1 MEDLKCLVKKLE
13 QTSNEKEQIRLLQA
27 IGDKLLTEYVI
38 VIPTLN
44 VTIEPLR
51 VEAYYYPYN
60 DTSKFDDPCAHPSS
74 TKVNNFGHL
83 YFIEE
88 KYGYPGVDLCLSLGD
103 YYLSFLIKNSRV
115 DGKLFKQMDLYEA
128 YQGDWREIQKV
139 DVLHRIDNNHKM
151 VLYTSR
157 VGLKES
163 RTKFFHEKLAAVTEI
178 DNQYDWEK
186 GFGKLRTIASYLV
199 ENGIEDTANLT
210 AALGTHNIPYRFLPN
225 TKDIWVRDFMPV
237 RTGSGKLVSFRY
249 EPSYLK
255 DDPDLRTD
263 FRKDLAPQLGLPVTY
278 SNINLDGGNVVFSPS
293 GARVLISDRVFS
305 ENPEYPSAAL
315 VHELSELL
323 ETEVLIIPSLK
334 SDMTGHAD
342 GMARFLDDR
351 TVLCNRP
358 LSSCGF
364 EQQVKRAVQDCGL
377 DAVDFPFVPTGGVS
391 AVGCYL
397 NYLETERVVFL
408 PVFGIEQDAEAE
420 TSARQLFS
428 KEIVSVNIREIA
440 QQGGCL
446 NCISWEGP
454 YA

>member
-1 MEDLKCLVKKLE
+1 M
-13 QTSNEKEQIRLLQA
+13 
-27 IGDKLLTEYVI
+27 
-38 VIPTLN
+38 
-44 VTIEPLR
+44 
-51 VEAYYYPYN
+51 
-60 DTSKFDDPCAHPSS
+60 F
-74 TKVNNFGHL
+74 
-83 YFIEE
+83 
-88 KYGYPGVDLCLSLGD
+88 CLSGL
-103 YYLSFLIKNSRV
+103 LSYIYPS
-115 DGKLFKQMDLYEA
+115 
-128 YQGDWREIQKV
+128 
-139 DVLHRIDNNHKM
+139 
-151 VLYTSR
+151 
-157 VGLKES
+157 
-163 RTKFFHEKLAAVTEI
+163 
-178 DNQYDWEK
+178 
-186 GFGKLRTIASYLV
+186 
-199 ENGIEDTANLT
+199 DTANLT

-255 DDPDLRTD
+255 NDPDLRTD
-263 FRKDLAPQLGLPVTY
+263 FRKDLAPQLGLSVTY

-305 ENPEYPSAAL
+305 ENTEYPSAAL
-315 VHELSELL
+315 VRELSELL
-323 ETEVLIIPSLK
+323 EAEVLIIPSLK
-334 SDMTGHAD
+334 SDMTGHVD

-377 DAVDFPFVPTGGVS
+377 DAVDFPFVPTGRVS

-397 NYLETERVVFL
+397 NYLETERAVFL
-408 PVFGIEQDAEAE
+408 PMFDIEQDAEAE

-428 KEIVSVNIREIA
+428 KEIVPVNIREIA

-454 YA
+454 HA

>member
-1 MEDLKCLVKKLE
+1 M
-13 QTSNEKEQIRLLQA
+13 
-27 IGDKLLTEYVI
+27 
-38 VIPTLN
+38 
-44 VTIEPLR
+44 
-51 VEAYYYPYN
+51 
-60 DTSKFDDPCAHPSS
+60 F
-74 TKVNNFGHL
+74 
-83 YFIEE
+83 
-88 KYGYPGVDLCLSLGD
+88 CLSGL
-103 YYLSFLIKNSRV
+103 LSYIYPS
-115 DGKLFKQMDLYEA
+115 
-128 YQGDWREIQKV
+128 
-139 DVLHRIDNNHKM
+139 
-151 VLYTSR
+151 
-157 VGLKES
+157 
-163 RTKFFHEKLAAVTEI
+163 
-178 DNQYDWEK
+178 
-186 GFGKLRTIASYLV
+186 
-199 ENGIEDTANLT
+199 DTANLT
-210 AALGTHNIPYRFLPN
+210 AALDTHNIPYRFLPN

-255 DDPDLRTD
+255 NDPDLRTN
-263 FRKDLAPQLGLPVTY
+263 FRKDLAPQLDLPVTY
-278 SNINLDGGNVVFSPS
+278 SHINLDGGNVVFSPS

-315 VHELSELL
+315 VRELSELL
-323 ETEVLIIPSLK
+323 EAEVLIIPSLK

-420 TSARQLFS
+420 TFARQLFS
-428 KEIVSVNIREIA
+428 KEIVPVNIREIA
-440 QQGGCL
+440 
-446 NCISWEGP
+446 
-454 YA
+454 

>member
-1 MEDLKCLVKKLE
+1 MKIARFYFA
-13 QTSNEKEQIRLLQA
+13 SRL
-27 IGDKLLTEYVI
+27 
-38 VIPTLN
+38 
-44 VTIEPLR
+44 
-51 VEAYYYPYN
+51 
-60 DTSKFDDPCAHPSS
+60 
-74 TKVNNFGHL
+74 TKQ
-83 YFIEE
+83 
-88 KYGYPGVDLCLSLGD
+88 
-103 YYLSFLIKNSRV
+103 YLS
-115 DGKLFKQMDLYEA
+115 
-128 YQGDWREIQKV
+128 
-139 DVLHRIDNNHKM
+139 
-151 VLYTSR
+151 
-157 VGLKES
+157 
-163 RTKFFHEKLAAVTEI
+163 
-178 DNQYDWEK
+178 
-186 GFGKLRTIASYLV
+186 
-199 ENGIEDTANLT
+199 DTANLT
-210 AALGTHNIPYRFLPN
+210 AALDTHNIPYRFLPN

-255 DDPDLRTD
+255 NDPDLRTD

-278 SNINLDGGNVVFSPS
+278 SKINLDGGNVVFSLS

-315 VHELSELL
+315 MRELSELL
-323 ETEVLIIPSLK
+323 EAEVLIIPSLK

-377 DAVDFPFVPTGGVS
+377 DAVDLPFVPTGGVS

-428 KEIVSVNIREIA
+428 KEIVPVNIREIA

-454 YA
+454 HA

>member
-1 MEDLKCLVKKLE
+1 M
-13 QTSNEKEQIRLLQA
+13 
-27 IGDKLLTEYVI
+27 
-38 VIPTLN
+38 
-44 VTIEPLR
+44 
-51 VEAYYYPYN
+51 
-60 DTSKFDDPCAHPSS
+60 F
-74 TKVNNFGHL
+74 
-83 YFIEE
+83 
-88 KYGYPGVDLCLSLGD
+88 CLSGL
-103 YYLSFLIKNSRV
+103 LSYIYPS
-115 DGKLFKQMDLYEA
+115 
-128 YQGDWREIQKV
+128 
-139 DVLHRIDNNHKM
+139 
-151 VLYTSR
+151 
-157 VGLKES
+157 
-163 RTKFFHEKLAAVTEI
+163 
-178 DNQYDWEK
+178 
-186 GFGKLRTIASYLV
+186 
-199 ENGIEDTANLT
+199 DTANLT
-210 AALGTHNIPYRFLPN
+210 AALDTHNIPYRFLPN

-255 DDPDLRTD
+255 NDPDLRTD
-263 FRKDLAPQLGLPVTY
+263 FRKDLAPQLGLSVTY

-305 ENPEYPSAAL
+305 ENPEYPPAAL
-315 VHELSELL
+315 VRELSELL
-323 ETEVLIIPSLK
+323 EAEVLIIPSLK

-377 DAVDFPFVPTGGVS
+377 DAVDFPFVPAGGVS

-397 NYLETERVVFL
+397 NYLETERAVFL
-408 PVFGIEQDAEAE
+408 PMFDIEQDAEAE

-428 KEIVSVNIREIA
+428 KEIVPVNIREIA

-454 YA
+454 HA

>member
-1 MEDLKCLVKKLE
+1 M
-13 QTSNEKEQIRLLQA
+13 
-27 IGDKLLTEYVI
+27 
-38 VIPTLN
+38 
-44 VTIEPLR
+44 
-51 VEAYYYPYN
+51 
-60 DTSKFDDPCAHPSS
+60 F
-74 TKVNNFGHL
+74 
-83 YFIEE
+83 
-88 KYGYPGVDLCLSLGD
+88 CLSGL
-103 YYLSFLIKNSRV
+103 LSYIYPS
-115 DGKLFKQMDLYEA
+115 
-128 YQGDWREIQKV
+128 
-139 DVLHRIDNNHKM
+139 
-151 VLYTSR
+151 
-157 VGLKES
+157 
-163 RTKFFHEKLAAVTEI
+163 
-178 DNQYDWEK
+178 
-186 GFGKLRTIASYLV
+186 
-199 ENGIEDTANLT
+199 DTANLT

-237 RTGSGKLVSFRY
+237 RTRSGKLVSFRY
-249 EPSYLK
+249 EPSYLR
-255 DDPDLRTD
+255 DCPALRTD
-263 FRKDLAPQLGLPVTY
+263 FRRDIAPQLALTPLY
-278 SNINLDGGNVVFSPS
+278 ADINLDGGNVVFSPS

-323 ETEVLIIPSLK
+323 EAEVLIIPSLK

-358 LSSCGF
+358 LSSRGF

-428 KEIVSVNIREIA
+428 KEIVPVNIREIA

-454 YA
+454 HA

>member
-1 MEDLKCLVKKLE
+1 M
-13 QTSNEKEQIRLLQA
+13 
-27 IGDKLLTEYVI
+27 
-38 VIPTLN
+38 
-44 VTIEPLR
+44 
-51 VEAYYYPYN
+51 
-60 DTSKFDDPCAHPSS
+60 F
-74 TKVNNFGHL
+74 
-83 YFIEE
+83 
-88 KYGYPGVDLCLSLGD
+88 CLSGL
-103 YYLSFLIKNSRV
+103 LSYIYPS
-115 DGKLFKQMDLYEA
+115 
-128 YQGDWREIQKV
+128 
-139 DVLHRIDNNHKM
+139 
-151 VLYTSR
+151 
-157 VGLKES
+157 
-163 RTKFFHEKLAAVTEI
+163 
-178 DNQYDWEK
+178 
-186 GFGKLRTIASYLV
+186 
-199 ENGIEDTANLT
+199 DTANLT
-210 AALGTHNIPYRFLPN
+210 AALDTHNIPDRFLPN

-255 DDPDLRTD
+255 NDPDLRTD
-263 FRKDLAPQLGLPVTY
+263 FRKDLAPQLGLSVTY

-305 ENPEYPSAAL
+305 ENTEYPSAAL
-315 VHELSELL
+315 VRELSELL
-323 ETEVLIIPSLK
+323 EAEVLIIPSLK

-397 NYLETERVVFL
+397 NYLETEQVVFL

-428 KEIVSVNIREIA
+428 KEIVPVNIREIA

-454 YA
+454 HA

>member
-1 MEDLKCLVKKLE
+1 M
-13 QTSNEKEQIRLLQA
+13 
-27 IGDKLLTEYVI
+27 
-38 VIPTLN
+38 
-44 VTIEPLR
+44 
-51 VEAYYYPYN
+51 
-60 DTSKFDDPCAHPSS
+60 F
-74 TKVNNFGHL
+74 
-83 YFIEE
+83 
-88 KYGYPGVDLCLSLGD
+88 CLSGL
-103 YYLSFLIKNSRV
+103 LSNIYPS
-115 DGKLFKQMDLYEA
+115 
-128 YQGDWREIQKV
+128 
-139 DVLHRIDNNHKM
+139 
-151 VLYTSR
+151 
-157 VGLKES
+157 
-163 RTKFFHEKLAAVTEI
+163 
-178 DNQYDWEK
+178 
-186 GFGKLRTIASYLV
+186 
-199 ENGIEDTANLT
+199 DTANLT
-210 AALGTHNIPYRFLPN
+210 AALDARNIPYRFLPN
-225 TKDIWVRDFMPV
+225 TKDIWLRDFMPV

-255 DDPDLRTD
+255 NDPDLRTD

-278 SNINLDGGNVVFSPS
+278 SHINLDGGDGVFSPS
-293 GARVLISDRVFS
+293 GERILISDRVFS

-420 TSARQLFS
+420 TFARQLFS
-428 KEIVSVNIREIA
+428 KEIVPVNIREIA
-440 QQGGCL
+440 RQGGCL

-454 YA
+454 HA

>member
-1 MEDLKCLVKKLE
+1 MKIARFYFA
-13 QTSNEKEQIRLLQA
+13 SRL
-27 IGDKLLTEYVI
+27 
-38 VIPTLN
+38 
-44 VTIEPLR
+44 
-51 VEAYYYPYN
+51 
-60 DTSKFDDPCAHPSS
+60 
-74 TKVNNFGHL
+74 TKQ
-83 YFIEE
+83 
-88 KYGYPGVDLCLSLGD
+88 
-103 YYLSFLIKNSRV
+103 YLS
-115 DGKLFKQMDLYEA
+115 
-128 YQGDWREIQKV
+128 
-139 DVLHRIDNNHKM
+139 DV
-151 VLYTSR
+151 V
-157 VGLKES
+157 
-163 RTKFFHEKLAAVTEI
+163 
-178 DNQYDWEK
+178 
-186 GFGKLRTIASYLV
+186 
-199 ENGIEDTANLT
+199 NLT
-210 AALGTHNIPYRFLPN
+210 AALDTHNIPYRFLPN

-255 DDPDLRTD
+255 NDPDLRTD

-278 SNINLDGGNVVFSPS
+278 SHINLDGGNMVFSPS

-323 ETEVLIIPSLK
+323 EAEVLIIPSLK

-428 KEIVSVNIREIA
+428 KEIVPVNIREIA

-454 YA
+454 HA

>member
-1 MEDLKCLVKKLE
+1 M
-13 QTSNEKEQIRLLQA
+13 
-27 IGDKLLTEYVI
+27 
-38 VIPTLN
+38 
-44 VTIEPLR
+44 
-51 VEAYYYPYN
+51 
-60 DTSKFDDPCAHPSS
+60 F
-74 TKVNNFGHL
+74 
-83 YFIEE
+83 
-88 KYGYPGVDLCLSLGD
+88 CLSGL
-103 YYLSFLIKNSRV
+103 LSYIYPS
-115 DGKLFKQMDLYEA
+115 
-128 YQGDWREIQKV
+128 
-139 DVLHRIDNNHKM
+139 
-151 VLYTSR
+151 
-157 VGLKES
+157 
-163 RTKFFHEKLAAVTEI
+163 
-178 DNQYDWEK
+178 
-186 GFGKLRTIASYLV
+186 
-199 ENGIEDTANLT
+199 DTANLT
-210 AALGTHNIPYRFLPN
+210 AALDTHNIPYRFLPN

-255 DDPDLRTD
+255 NDPDLRTD

-278 SNINLDGGNVVFSPS
+278 SNISLDGGNVVFSPS
-293 GARVLISDRVFS
+293 GACVLISDRVFS

-323 ETEVLIIPSLK
+323 EAEVLTIPSLK

-364 EQQVKRAVQDCGL
+364 EQQVNRAVQDCGL
-377 DAVDFPFVPTGGVS
+377 DAVDFPFAPTGGVS

-428 KEIVSVNIREIA
+428 KEIVPVNIREIA

-454 YA
+454 HA

>member
-1 MEDLKCLVKKLE
+1 M
-13 QTSNEKEQIRLLQA
+13 
-27 IGDKLLTEYVI
+27 
-38 VIPTLN
+38 
-44 VTIEPLR
+44 
-51 VEAYYYPYN
+51 
-60 DTSKFDDPCAHPSS
+60 F
-74 TKVNNFGHL
+74 
-83 YFIEE
+83 
-88 KYGYPGVDLCLSLGD
+88 CLSGL
-103 YYLSFLIKNSRV
+103 LSYIYPS
-115 DGKLFKQMDLYEA
+115 
-128 YQGDWREIQKV
+128 
-139 DVLHRIDNNHKM
+139 
-151 VLYTSR
+151 
-157 VGLKES
+157 
-163 RTKFFHEKLAAVTEI
+163 
-178 DNQYDWEK
+178 
-186 GFGKLRTIASYLV
+186 
-199 ENGIEDTANLT
+199 DTANLT

-225 TKDIWVRDFMPV
+225 TKDIWVRDFMPM
-237 RTGSGKLVSFRY
+237 RTRSGKLVSFRY
-249 EPSYLK
+249 EPSYLR
-255 DDPDLRTD
+255 DCPALRTD
-263 FRKDLAPQLGLPVTY
+263 FRRDIAPQLALTPLY
-278 SNINLDGGNVVFSPS
+278 ADINLDGGNVVFSPS

-420 TSARQLFS
+420 TFARQLFS
-428 KEIVSVNIREIA
+428 KEIVPVNIREIA

-454 YA
+454 HA

>member
-1 MEDLKCLVKKLE
+1 MIFLSPNIYD
-13 QTSNEKEQIRLLQA
+13 SHI
-27 IGDKLLTEYVI
+27 
-38 VIPTLN
+38 
-44 VTIEPLR
+44 
-51 VEAYYYPYN
+51 
-60 DTSKFDDPCAHPSS
+60 FHHP
-74 TKVNNFGHL
+74 
-83 YFIEE
+83 
-88 KYGYPGVDLCLSLGD
+88 
-103 YYLSFLIKNSRV
+103 
-115 DGKLFKQMDLYEA
+115 A
-128 YQGDWREIQKV
+128 
-139 DVLHRIDNNHKM
+139 
-151 VLYTSR
+151 
-157 VGLKES
+157 
-163 RTKFFHEKLAAVTEI
+163 
-178 DNQYDWEK
+178 
-186 GFGKLRTIASYLV
+186 
-199 ENGIEDTANLT
+199 ANLT

-237 RTGSGKLVSFRY
+237 RTRSGKLVSFRY
-249 EPSYLK
+249 EPSYLR
-255 DDPDLRTD
+255 DCPALRTD
-263 FRKDLAPQLGLPVTY
+263 FRRDIAPQLALTPLY
-278 SNINLDGGNVVFSPS
+278 ADINLDGGNVVFSPS

-305 ENPEYPSAAL
+305 ENPERPPAAL

-323 ETEVLIIPSLK
+323 EAEVLIIPSLK

-428 KEIVSVNIREIA
+428 KEIVPVNIREIA

-454 YA
+454 HA